1 MAFYNCDKII
11 TLDFQNLSKI
21 YSGAFD
27 GCHNLKHCIIRTP
40 SVASTASSN
49 IFDDTIIAT
58 GKGAIYV
65 PSELI
70 GTYKS
75 HDLWKRFFI
84 ADIND
89 CPLDD
94 FSTIKDDWDTII
106 SNINSGNYSKYKI
119 GDTKMI
125 DLGSLGKHY
134 MQLVAKDED
143 IKSDGSG
150 KAPTTW
156 VSKDVIALY
165 KMYNNRTGSGR
176 TGWASSNMRTW
187 LNNTVKPLIPEN
199 IRNSIVQVN
208 KVQSIYN
215 NNLIKDGQTTQDSV
229 WIPSY
234 REIIKSTSTETTN
247 VVYEYFDYD
256 SSKRA
261 KYYDSYQDT
270 SWWLRSVID
279 NDRYFYLSSSSSGSY
294 GSSDSQFGVA
304 LGFCIGSTNESQ
316 QWQNLLD
323 AIEND
328 TYRDEYSIG
337 DELPYTTTDGYTYH
351 AVIAGFGLDEDENG
365 NEAHITFITRKCLI
379 SSRTM
384 NNSNTTTG
392 GWGSSVLRTTTLSEI
407 KTTLP
412 SYITENLIA
421 VKKVQSIYSNNKVV
435 KNGQTTYD
443 ELWIPS
449 VREVGLG
456 NGYESVGPIYS
467 GLFNNDNQRI
477 KNYKYSNYSSCYWW
491 LRSTYDSSKFC
502 AVTSNGTINNYGA
515 GQSYPH
521 VAIGFCL

>member
-21 YSGAFD
+21 NSGAFD

-40 SVASTASSN
+40 SVASTASSD

-70 GTYKS
+70 GAYKS
-75 HDLWKRFFI
+75 NDIWKRFFI

-156 VSKDVIALY
+156 VSKDIIANY
-165 KMYNNRTGSGR
+165 KMYNNNTDSGR

-229 WIPSY
+229 WIPSVH
-234 REIIKSTSTETTN
+234 EITNSTNTETTN
-247 VVYEYFDYD
+247 VVYDYFKD
-256 SSKRA
+256 SYKKQ
-261 KYYDSYQDT
+261 KYYDSYYVQ
-270 SWWLRSVID
+270 SWWLRSAINNFSYNYVSNTSI
-279 NDRYFYLSSSSSGSY
+279 SY
-294 GSSDSQFGVA
+294 GSSSNQYGAV

-323 AIEND
+323 AIENN

-365 NEAHITFITRKCLI
+365 NKAHITFITMECLI
-379 SSRTM
+379 NSYKM
-384 NNSNTTTG
+384 NDSNTATG
-392 GWGSSVLRTTTLSEI
+392 GWGSSVLRTTTLSAI
-407 KTTLP
+407 KAMLP

-456 NGYESVGPIYS
+456 NDYESVGPIYS
-467 GLFNNDNQRI
+467 GLFNNNNQRT
-477 KNYKYSNYSSCYWW
+477 KNYKYSFYDHCYWW
-491 LRSTYDSSKFC
+491 LRSMYDSSKFC
-502 AVTSNGTINNYGA
+502 AVSSYGTISQFGA
-515 GQSYPH
+515 SQDYPR
-521 VAIGFCL
+521 VAFGFCL